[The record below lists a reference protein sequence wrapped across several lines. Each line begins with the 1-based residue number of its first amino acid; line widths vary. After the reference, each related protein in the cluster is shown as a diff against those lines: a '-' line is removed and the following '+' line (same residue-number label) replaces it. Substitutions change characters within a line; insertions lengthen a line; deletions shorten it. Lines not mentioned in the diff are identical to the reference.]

1 MDRRT
6 PVWAVTALLA
16 LSTAAITPRP
26 AAADE
31 PAIEEQLVDAF
42 QALFGKHP
50 GQRVNHAKGLVAE
63 GTFAAAPDAASVS
76 RAAHLQ
82 SGVTVPV
89 TVRFSDATGL
99 PDIPDGDMN
108 ANPHGLAIKFHLP
121 DGTDTDIVSNSL
133 HFFPVGTP
141 EEFRDFLVAAKAKS
155 PGRAE
160 ADEVRPVPG
169 QPPRGRAGGRH
180 GAHAQE
186 LRDRGVF
193 RHRRLPAHQ
202 QGRGAALR
210 PLPPGAGRRRDVPHR
225 GRGGEAAAGLPERR
239 DQGAPAAGPGDV
251 PPARPGRGPRR
262 PDHRRHLPLARG
274 PRQGRARHAD
284 GDQARGRQRGG
295 GQGAPLPA
303 RPGDRRDRAL
313 GRPADQRP
321 GRRLRDLVLAPE
333 RSGQLST
340 AGRCCPARAR
350 PARGRAASA
359 CARAR
364 RRSRSVCG

>member
-16 LSTAAITPRP
+16 LSTATITPRP

-133 HFFPVGTP
+133 HFFPAGTP
-141 EEFRDFLVAAKAKS
+141 EEFRDFLVAAKAS
-155 PGRAE
+155 
-160 ADEVRPVPG
+160 
-169 QPPRGRAGGRH
+169 
-180 GAHAQE
+180 
-186 LRDRGVF
+186 
-193 RHRRLPAHQ
+193 
-202 QGRGAALR
+202 
-210 PLPPGAGRRRDVPHR
+210 PPGAPKPTKFDQFLASHPAAVRAGATVHTPKSFATEEYFGIDAFRLTNKAGEQRFVRYRLEPVAGVTYLTADEAAKQPPDFLSDEIKARLQQGPVTFRLLAQVAAPGDPITDATSPWPEDR
-225 GRGGEAAAGLPERR
+225 AKVELGTLTVTKPAADNEAAAKALLFLPGQVTDGIEPSDDPLINAR
-239 DQGAPAAGPGDV
+239 DGAYAI
-251 PPARPGRGPRR
+251 
-262 PDHRRHLPLARG
+262 
-274 PRQGRARHAD
+274 
-284 GDQARGRQRGG
+284 
-295 GQGAPLPA
+295 
-303 RPGDRRDRAL
+303 
-313 GRPADQRP
+313 
-321 GRRLRDLVLAPE
+321 
-333 RSGQLST
+333 SFS
-340 AGRCCPARAR
+340 
-350 PARGRAASA
+350 
-359 CARAR
+359 
-364 RRSRSVCG
+364 RRSE

>member
-133 HFFPVGTP
+133 HFFPAGTP
-141 EEFRDFLVAAKAKS
+141 EEFRDFLVAAKAS
-155 PGRAE
+155 
-160 ADEVRPVPG
+160 
-169 QPPRGRAGGRH
+169 
-180 GAHAQE
+180 
-186 LRDRGVF
+186 
-193 RHRRLPAHQ
+193 
-202 QGRGAALR
+202 
-210 PLPPGAGRRRDVPHR
+210 PPGAPKPTKFDQFLASHPAAVRAGATVHTPKSFATEEYFGIDAFRLTNKAGEQRFVRYRLEPVAGVTYLTADEAAKQKPDFLSDEIKARLQQGPVTFRLLAQVAAPGDPITDATSPWPEDR
-225 GRGGEAAAGLPERR
+225 AKVELGTLTVTKPAADNEAAAKALLFLPGQVTDGIEPSDDPLINAR
-239 DQGAPAAGPGDV
+239 DGAYAI
-251 PPARPGRGPRR
+251 
-262 PDHRRHLPLARG
+262 
-274 PRQGRARHAD
+274 
-284 GDQARGRQRGG
+284 
-295 GQGAPLPA
+295 
-303 RPGDRRDRAL
+303 
-313 GRPADQRP
+313 
-321 GRRLRDLVLAPE
+321 
-333 RSGQLST
+333 SFS
-340 AGRCCPARAR
+340 
-350 PARGRAASA
+350 
-359 CARAR
+359 
-364 RRSRSVCG
+364 RRSE